1 MQTHP
6 FPEPAL
12 GAGPDWRP
20 EGRCYAFREAHEQLA
35 IKPLEEN
42 PNMSAAVDFNPWYVT
57 ADSPAGTR
65 DLAMDLSIAA
75 FDADEATAREAMA
88 ELLKRPVRRSDEK
101 MQLQLKTMEDRF
113 ATLRSM
119 PLIDDLTTL
128 YNRRGFMRSGTRLL
142 EAVRRDRH
150 GALLFYFDVDN
161 MKQINESAGQA
172 AGDAVLV
179 QAARLLHGVFRNRDI
194 VGRLGGDEFAALAAS
209 SDPIGC
215 EIIMGRLRE
224 ALEASNA
231 ASPGPHLSLSVG
243 VARFDPDK
251 PLSIVALMQ
260 RADVAMYGHKMTKLL
275 DFPGPIGV
283 PLRPIAAQ
291 PITDSAPR

>member
-1 MQTHP
+1 
-6 FPEPAL
+6 
-12 GAGPDWRP
+12 
-20 EGRCYAFREAHEQLA
+20 
-35 IKPLEEN
+35 
-42 PNMSAAVDFNPWYVT
+42 MSAAVEFNPWFVA

-75 FDADEATAREAMA
+75 FDAEEATPREAMA
-88 ELLKRPVRRSDEK
+88 ELLKPPVRGSDEK
-101 MQLQLKTMEDRF
+101 MQLQLNTMEDRF
-113 ATLRSM
+113 VTLRSM

-194 VGRLGGDEFAALAAS
+194 AGRLGGDAASALAAS
-209 SDPIGC
+209 SD
-215 EIIMGRLRE
+215 
-224 ALEASNA
+224 A
-231 ASPGPHLSLSVG
+231 
-243 VARFDPDK
+243 
-251 PLSIVALMQ
+251 
-260 RADVAMYGHKMTKLL
+260 
-275 DFPGPIGV
+275 
-283 PLRPIAAQ
+283 
-291 PITDSAPR
+291 

>member
-1 MQTHP
+1 M
-6 FPEPAL
+6 PEPAL
-12 GAGPDWRP
+12 GAAPAWRP
-20 EGRCYAFREAHEQLA
+20 DEHWYAFRQAHAQWA
-35 IKPLEEN
+35 INPLEEN
-42 PNMSAAVDFNPWYVT
+42 PNMSAAVEFNPWFVA

-101 MQLQLKTMEDRF
+101 MQLQLKTMEDLF

-119 PLIDDLTTL
+119 PLIDDLTAL
-128 YNRRGFMRSGTRLL
+128 YNRRGFVRSGTRLL

-161 MKQINESAGQA
+161 MNQINDSAGHA

-179 QAARLLHGVFRNRDI
+179 QAAQLLHGVFRNRDI
-194 VGRLGGDEFAALAAS
+194 VSRLGGDEFAALAAS
-209 SDPIGC
+209 SDPIGS
-215 EIIMGRLRE
+215 EVIMGRLRE

-231 ASPGPHLSLSVG
+231 ASAGPRLSLSVG

-251 PLSIVALMQ
+251 PMSIVALMQ

-275 DFPGPIGV
+275 DLAGPLAA
-283 PLRPIAAQ
+283 PLRPISAQ
-291 PITDSAPR
+291 PITD